1 MLRAFILE
9 GMVPQMAEVD
19 PTKEPIRSY
28 TVRHHKF
35 DPETNHF
42 RWFNVKTFD
51 NEAEMTQLLN
61 QIFEDI
67 ERRRNLGEA
76 DLKEQVAGN
85 YSHANS
91 ELNSRGRT
99 TYTDQD

>member
-1 MLRAFILE
+1 
-9 GMVPQMAEVD
+9 MAEVD
-19 PTKEPIRSY
+19 PDNESILRY

-42 RWFNVKTFD
+42 RWFNIKTFD
-51 NEAEMTQLLN
+51 NEAEMTQLMN

-76 DLKEQVAGN
+76 DLKEQVAGSF
-85 YSHANS
+85 SHTNS
-91 ELNSRGRT
+91 ELNSSGRA
-99 TYTDQD
+99 TYSVQE

>member
-1 MLRAFILE
+1 MLRASILE
-9 GMVPQMAEVD
+9 GMVAQMAEVD
-19 PTKEPIRSY
+19 PTNESIRSY

-67 ERRRNLGEA
+67 ERRRTLGEA
-76 DLKEQVAGN
+76 DLKEQVAGS
-85 YSHANS
+85 YGHANS
-91 ELNSRGRT
+91 ELNSRGRA
-99 TYTDQD
+99 TYTVQD

>member
-1 MLRAFILE
+1 
-9 GMVPQMAEVD
+9 MAEVD
-19 PTKEPIRSY
+19 PNDKSILSY

-42 RWFNVKTFD
+42 RWFNIKTFD
-51 NEAEMTQLLN
+51 NEFEMTQLMN

-76 DLKEQVAGN
+76 DPKEQVAGN
-85 YSHANS
+85 FSHANS
-91 ELNSRGRT
+91 ELNSQGRAA
-99 TYTDQD
+99 YTAQSL